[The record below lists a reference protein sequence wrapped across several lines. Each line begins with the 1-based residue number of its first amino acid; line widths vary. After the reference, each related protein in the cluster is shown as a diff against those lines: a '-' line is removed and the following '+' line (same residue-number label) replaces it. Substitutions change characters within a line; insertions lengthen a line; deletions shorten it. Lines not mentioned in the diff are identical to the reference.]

1 MTDHR
6 LAVSTGGC
14 HTRQPAPP
22 LEGTTTMHFIRR
34 LMLFAILAG
43 VATAVMR
50 KLRGGGECGPGC
62 DCSQGAQSC
71 ACGHGTC
78 LAPSEA

>member
-1 MTDHR
+1 MR
-6 LAVSTGGC
+6 
-14 HTRQPAPP
+14 
-22 LEGTTTMHFIRR
+22 FIRR

-50 KLRGGGECGPGC
+50 RLQGGGECGPGC
-62 DCSQGAQSC
+62 DCSQGAESC